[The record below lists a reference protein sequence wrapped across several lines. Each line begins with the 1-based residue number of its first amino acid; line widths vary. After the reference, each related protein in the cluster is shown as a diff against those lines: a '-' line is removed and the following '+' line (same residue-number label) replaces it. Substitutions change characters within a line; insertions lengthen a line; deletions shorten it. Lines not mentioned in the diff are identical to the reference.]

1 MTNTTVKKEKKL
13 CWFGLYVLADRAL
26 LPTCVKTSQGDFDV
40 EPIREFNYRNRHELL
55 DAISKAVQKG
65 NPQGDVPPIE
75 NRKKQTPMEKLA
87 KAKSW
92 SDLEKKSIYF
102 SIKVFP
108 SAFSI
113 KAWGRA
119 PDGTWSDENETSFD
133 VRIPIEAG
141 VEGLAD
147 AILDHLS
154 KRSDLP
160 GLPISQSA

>member
-1 MTNTTVKKEKKL
+1 MTNSTVNKEKKL
-13 CWFGLYVLADRAL
+13 SWFGLYVLADRAL

-40 EPIREFNYRNRHELL
+40 EPIREFNYRNRDELL

-65 NPQGDVPPIE
+65 NPLGDVPPIE

-92 SDLEKKSIYF
+92 ADLERKSIYF

-108 SAFSI
+108 SSFAI

-119 PDGTWSDENETSFD
+119 PDGKWSDEEETALD
-133 VRIPIEAG
+133 VRIPAETGIEA
-141 VEGLAD
+141 VAD

-154 KRSDLP
+154 NRSDLP
-160 GLPISQSA
+160 HLPLG